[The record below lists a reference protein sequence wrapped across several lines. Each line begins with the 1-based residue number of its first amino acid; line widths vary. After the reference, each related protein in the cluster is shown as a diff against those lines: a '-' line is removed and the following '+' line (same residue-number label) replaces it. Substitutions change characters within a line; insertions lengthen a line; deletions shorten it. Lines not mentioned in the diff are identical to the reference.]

1 MSKIGKGH
9 ADIVGGLVTGEPT
22 KGRISIAK
30 PAIMA
35 NQGHGDAGLLDDTA
49 KECHIARKNDR
60 IKAIGA
66 QPGVYL
72 HLADLT
78 CASEIISIQITTMVL
93 RSCAIA
99 KCRRK
104 NSCRFQQCFMLH
116 AAGLPGTLGK
126 HRTAPVLLPGS

>member
-1 MSKIGKGH
+1 MAAQAALNALLVPPIPRKAGAIFRMSKIGKGH
-9 ADIVGGLVTGEPT
+9 ADIVGCLVTGEPT

-35 NQGHGDAGLLDDTA
+35 NQGHGEAGLLDDTA
-49 KECHIARKNDR
+49 KQCHIARKNDR

-78 CASEIISIQITTMVL
+78 CASEIISI
-93 RSCAIA
+93 
-99 KCRRK
+99 
-104 NSCRFQQCFMLH
+104 
-116 AAGLPGTLGK
+116 
-126 HRTAPVLLPGS
+126 